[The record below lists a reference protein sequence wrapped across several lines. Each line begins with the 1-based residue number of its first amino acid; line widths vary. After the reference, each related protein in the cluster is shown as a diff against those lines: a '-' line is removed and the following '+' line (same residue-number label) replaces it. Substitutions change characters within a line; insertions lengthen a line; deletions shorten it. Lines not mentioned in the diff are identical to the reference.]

1 TQQYDSMVRTGT
13 MTTNRPS
20 DAAVVYVKGTS
31 KALALTTDCNSA
43 YVYAD
48 PRKGGMIAVAE
59 AARNIV
65 CAGGEPVAIT
75 NCLNFGNP
83 YNPEVY
89 YQFAEAIRGMGDA
102 CRRFETPVTGG
113 NVSFYNQYTHKGKVI
128 PVYPTPT
135 IGMLGILDDYERM
148 MTLDFKSE
156 GDRIYL
162 IGTSRDDL
170 GSSEYLR
177 NILNVEYSNCPH
189 FDLEEEYAIQQVIKK
204 AIAGNWLQSAHD
216 VSDGGIFAALLES
229 AMPRGL
235 GFEVKSNPA
244 VRKDAWLFGEA
255 QSRVIVTVRTEQAE
269 AFERFLKDENAPF
282 ESLGIVTG
290 LKLIFD
296 GSDWGNVS
304 GWKRTYDTVLGNIM
318 Q

>member
-1 TQQYDSMVRTGT
+1 
-13 MTTNRPS
+13 
-20 DAAVVYVKGTS
+20 
-31 KALALTTDCNSA
+31 
-43 YVYAD
+43 
-48 PRKGGMIAVAE
+48 
-59 AARNIV
+59 
-65 CAGGEPVAIT
+65 
-75 NCLNFGNP
+75 
-83 YNPEVY
+83 
-89 YQFAEAIRGMGDA
+89 
-102 CRRFETPVTGG
+102 
-113 NVSFYNQYTHKGKVI
+113 
-128 PVYPTPT
+128 
-135 IGMLGILDDYERM
+135 MLGILDDYERM

-162 IGTSRDDL
+162 IGTSRNDL

-216 VSDGGIFAALLES
+216 VSDGGVFAALLES

-235 GFEVKSNPA
+235 GFGVKSNPA

-290 LKLIFD
+290 QKLIFD